1 MIVRF
6 QNDRTQATT
15 PRRGV
20 VLVSVLVVV
29 TLLTLAAYQYSEYM
43 FGEYQAADSYS
54 RTGQARA
61 LADSGVHYVCA
72 LLSNKDA
79 YTNTLNSNPWDNSAY
94 FQDILVHDDEL
105 AIRRGRFSIITLRD
119 PIDDPQFTGQAYRF
133 GVSDESAKLNLN
145 ALLQIAKTDPIRQ
158 QMLMQ
163 LPNMTEDI
171 ANSILDWIDS
181 SSSIP
186 RTNGAKDEYYPSLA
200 PAYHVKNGPID
211 SLEEL
216 LLVKGVTPQLL
227 FGNDRN
233 RNGVLDPDE
242 DQSAGTVDLGWQQ
255 YLTLYSREPN
265 VSNSGTAR
273 IYLNDQNIQN
283 LYTNLQTALGNDL
296 AQFIVA
302 YRLYGSSGSIGAGT
316 TTGGTGTGTGGQ
328 GNTFV
333 GRGGAMQQTF
343 IRLTGASADQA
354 YGQIQQDINNNTRA
368 KASISSLFGLTTA
381 QVAVPVKNGNVT
393 TTVNLPNPL
402 ADPGQQ
408 MTLLPLL
415 LDQTTTTKAS
425 DLTPR
430 INVNTA
436 SSTVLSM
443 LPNLTASDVQA
454 ILTNRP
460 QYSSTDPI
468 DPKFQTTA
476 WLLTDAGLSVSTLS
490 AMESYITARS
500 QVYRFQVLGYF
511 DGPGPVARVEA
522 VVDTNNGRP
531 RVVYFRDLSELGRGF
546 TLPFNSGQ

>member
-1 MIVRF
+1 MFIRF
-6 QNDRTQATT
+6 QNDRTQRAA
-15 PRRGV
+15 PRRGF
-20 VLVSVLVVV
+20 VLAAVLVVV

-43 FGEYQAADSYS
+43 FGEYMAADSYA
-54 RTGQARA
+54 RTTQARA

-72 LLSNKDA
+72 MLCNKDT
-79 YTNTLNSNPWDNSAY
+79 YTNTLNSNPWDNAAY
-94 FQDILVHDDEL
+94 FQDILVHDDDL
-105 AIRRGRFSIITLRD
+105 AIRRGRFSVITLRD
-119 PIDDPQFTGQAYRF
+119 PTDDTQFTSQPYRF

-145 ALLQIAKTDPIRQ
+145 ALLKIAKTDPIRQ

-163 LPNMTEDI
+163 LPNMTDDI
-171 ANSILDWIDS
+171 ANAILDWIDS

-186 RTNGAKDEYYPSLA
+186 RSTNGTGAKDESYTEPQGA
-200 PAYHVKNGPID
+200 PGQLAYHVKNGPID

-233 RNGVLDPDE
+233 RNGTLDPDE
-242 DQSAGTVDLGWQQ
+242 DQSEGMVDLGWQQ

-265 VSNSGTAR
+265 VSNSGNPR
-273 IYLNDQNIQN
+273 IYINDQNIQN
-283 LYTNLQTALGNDL
+283 LYQNLQTTLGNATL
-296 AQFIVA
+296 AQFIIA
-302 YRLYGSSGSIGAGT
+302 YRLYGSSGNISSGT
-316 TTGGTGTGTGGQ
+316 TG
-328 GNTFV
+328 TFV
-333 GRGGAMQQTF
+333 GRGGAVQQNF
-343 IRLTGASADQA
+343 VALTGGSADQA
-354 YGQIQQDINNNTRA
+354 NTQIQKDINNNTRA
-368 KASISSLFGLTTA
+368 KASISSLFSLTTA
-381 QVAVPVKNGNVT
+381 QVSVPVQNGNMT
-393 TTVNLPNPL
+393 TNVSLPNPL

-415 LDQTTTTKAS
+415 LDLTTTTKAS

-443 LPNLTASDVQA
+443 LPNLTQDNVRN
-454 ILTNRP
+454 ILEARP
-460 QYSSTDPI
+460 VYSSSDPV
-468 DPKFQTTA
+468 DPKFSTPA
-476 WLLTDAGLSVSTLS
+476 WLLTDAGLPVSTLS
-490 AMESYITARS
+490 SIESFITARS

-546 TLPFNSGQ
+546 TVPFNAGK